1 MEIREKTREKRHQPE
16 IGLEVQHEH
25 TADAVDV
32 GCGRESDQPENNAD
46 IGEDNVHP
54 VVRGE
59 HDRLRVKIYI
69 VVSAN
74 VQKRIA
80 GAETTYGWYPCGNG
94 VALMRW

>member
-1 MEIREKTREKRHQPE
+1 
-16 IGLEVQHEH
+16 
-25 TADAVDV
+25 
-32 GCGRESDQPENNAD
+32 
-46 IGEDNVHP
+46 